1 MTHASKNILQ
11 TICIKKRK
19 YAHKL
24 FTSIK
29 KYERPAIVET
39 VLTEPFMIN
48 HNGIVTNDSQ
58 LTSFLKPIPNVIS
71 VIDNANKQVKV
82 IMYINENSIAVN
94 LVVIIQSVYVKIK
107 YN

>member
-1 MTHASKNILQ
+1 MTHPSKNILHI
-11 TICIKKRK
+11 ICIKKRK

-29 KYERPAIVET
+29 KYERPAIIET
-39 VLTEPFMIN
+39 VLMEPLTIN
-48 HNGIVTNDSQ
+48 HNGMVTNDSQ

-71 VIDNANKQVKV
+71 VIGNANKQVKV

-94 LVVIIQSVYVKIK
+94 LVVIIQKLK
-107 YN
+107 

>member
-1 MTHASKNILQ
+1 MTHPSKNILQ

-39 VLTEPFMIN
+39 VLTEPFTIN
-48 HNGIVTNDSQ
+48 HIGILTIDSQ
-58 LTSFLKPIPNVIS
+58 LTSLIKPIPKVIS
-71 VIDNANKQVKV
+71 VIGKANRQVKV
-82 IMYINENSIAVN
+82 IKYIKENSIIVN
-94 LVVIIQSVYVKIK
+94 SVVIIQTVSKLK
-107 YN
+107 